1 MCQTNNNDA
10 RLSNETIANYNS
22 YLRKIMT
29 VAMDELCKSNGE
41 KIGGPGH
48 VVEINESRKYGAKE
62 KITKVDKLMIVG
74 C

>member
-1 MCQTNNNDA
+1 
-10 RLSNETIANYNS
+10 
-22 YLRKIMT
+22 MT